1 MDILRRFRGNRSG
14 PAGALGTRL
23 LVAFALGSLVGL
35 AAGPRVEVLAP
46 LTAVFVTTLRYLAPL
61 MVAVFVIE
69 ALGGRRHTALGP
81 ANARAVAAFALMA
94 LASAAL
100 GVLTGAAW
108 PGISRRPVPVAPLV
122 VPRPA
127 GAADWFG
134 SALTL
139 DLVIVWTVV
148 LAVPLALALGWW
160 HRRHPAGLAGRLHA
174 GATGATRLLTRCVSL
189 LMIYAPIGT
198 FALAALM
205 FGQSGAAAGAD
216 LLRVMA
222 AVYTA
227 QVATV
232 AALLCVLAAAG
243 RSPAQ
248 VLGDAREALIVALAS
263 GSSAVTLPVELRVAE
278 HALAVPPALA
288 RTIIPLG
295 VTFSKAGT
303 TAFLGALAAV
313 GLRLTG
319 LEVTAERMAL
329 ATVASAVAGLV
340 TPPVSGGGF
349 VMLALVFEQCG
360 LPVGWVPLLVGIPFV
375 GKLNTPINALGRM
388 VAVLSSAGPAALPVT
403 PVAPATSAPT

>member
-1 MDILRRFRGNRSG
+1 MDIVGRFRGERSS
-14 PAGALGTRL
+14 PAGSLGTRL
-23 LVAFALGSLVGL
+23 LIAFVLGSLVGL

-46 LTAVFVTTLRYLAPL
+46 LTAVFVTTLRYLAPV

-69 ALGGRRHTALGP
+69 ALGGLRPAALGP

-100 GVLTGAAW
+100 GVLIGTSW
-108 PGISRRPVPVAPLV
+108 PGVSARPVPAAPLA

-127 GAADWFG
+127 ALADWFG
-134 SALTL
+134 PDVTL
-139 DLVIVWTVV
+139 DVVIVWTLV
-148 LAVPLALALGWW
+148 LAVPVALALGWW
-160 HRRHPAGLAGRLHA
+160 QRRHPAGPAGRLHGVAA
-174 GATGATRLLTRCVSL
+174 GAARLLTRCVSL
-189 LMIYAPIGT
+189 LMVYAPLGT

-216 LLRVMA
+216 LLRVA
-222 AVYTA
+222 AVVYAA
-227 QVATV
+227 QIATIT
-232 AALLCVLAAAG
+232 ALLGVLAVSG
-243 RSPAQ
+243 RSPAG
-248 VLGDAREALIVALAS
+248 VLRDARETLIMALAS

-288 RTIIPLG
+288 RTAIPLG

-360 LPVGWVPLLVGIPFV
+360 LPVGWVPLLVSIPFV
-375 GKLNTPINALGRM
+375 GKFNTPINALGRL
-388 VAVLSSAGPAALPVT
+388 VAVLSAAGHAT
-403 PVAPATSAPT
+403 APATPTPASRT